1 MQPKDVITKKV
12 ARPEQ
17 QQNAMK
23 QPVIDDGLAELA
35 KVQEADVEQ
44 TALLESASI
53 ESQFSTAL
61 ATHVE
66 AKHDQVERLE
76 NKLENLIERQTAR
89 LQQVQAA
96 RPGRISLPGTR
107 QRWAQQVQREKN
119 AIQRL
124 QNRLEGVKEIREG
137 MGLHSPRIEELA
149 FRKLRA
155 ESPQLVDDWQ
165 DMQEAQRRHQALMR
179 DKGRA
184 GRARSQEQ
192 QQSLQLSLRLS

>member
-1 MQPKDVITKKV
+1 MQPKDAIAKKEKPV
-12 ARPEQ
+12 QRRAEQ
-17 QQNAMK
+17 QPALE
-23 QPVIDDGLAELA
+23 DGTAELA
-35 KVQEADVEQ
+35 QVMEASEEQ
-44 TALLESASI
+44 TALLESTSI

-76 NKLENLIERQTAR
+76 NKLENLIERQTTR

-96 RPGRISLPGTR
+96 RPGRISLLGTR
-107 QRWAQQVQREKN
+107 QKWAQQVQREQN

-124 QNRLEGVKEIREG
+124 QRRLEGIKEIREG
-137 MGLHSPRIEELA
+137 MGLHSPRVEELA

-165 DMQEAQRRHQALMR
+165 DMQEAQRRHQALLR
-179 DKGRA
+179 ERGRQ
-184 GRARSQEQ
+184 GRGQEQ
-192 QQSLQLSLRLS
+192 EQGLGLRQSLRLV